1 MPTWET
7 WNRSFL
13 GQLRIVAVDGDRVV
27 GWVALRPYS
36 ARDCY
41 AGVADLSIY
50 VDPETRNRGVGR
62 ALLGHLVAEADR
74 AGIWTLQAGI
84 FPQNGASLALHLNC
98 GFRLVGVRERIGR
111 VGGTWR
117 DVALLE
123 RRSAV

>member
-13 GQLRIVAVDGDRVV
+13 GQLRIVAVDGD
-27 GWVALRPYS
+27 
-36 ARDCY
+36 
-41 AGVADLSIY
+41 
-50 VDPETRNRGVGR
+50 RGVGR